1 MGMPY
6 LTGFD
11 FNPKEEYNF
20 GDAMEIPSDCSFSE
34 GSTLQ
39 SESRFSYD
47 YTKTSQS
54 ITRCKRKQAKTYSI
68 SYELR
73 ASEFGNLFTKIGE
86 IDGCVG
92 RVGDLYFCGLNYG
105 LCMITSAAITLNIDA
120 CDIVST
126 ASITLNIVEAKEP
139 EKPKK
144 KVKRE
149 LI

>member
-1 MGMPY
+1 MSMPY

-73 ASEFGNLFTKIGE
+73 AAEFGNLFTKIGE
-86 IDGCVG
+86 IEGCVG

-105 LCMITSAAITLNIDA
+105 LCMVQSAAITLNIDA
-120 CDIVST
+120 CDIVSSV
-126 ASITLNIVEAKEP
+126 AVTLNILEAKEP

-144 KVKRE
+144 KVTRE